1 MLQSSGVIKFSDIRA
16 ELGVGAQAPFQIGEA
31 TGGEYVA
38 LSCSDPSPDLINPA
52 KLSEWYSYD
61 HSASCTSI
69 GCGDS
74 YNGSYSGN
82 DFTIQI
88 HELDLSGASNGY
100 VIFVNGNANDR
111 PNKFDI
117 YDDLSNLI
125 GTTNWLGTAT
135 YPGPWGATLNASES
149 GNITFTYDSVRT
161 YELRVSI
168 GAADLASPISDSWN
182 ASVNCSAPPAP
193 SPSPSP
199 SPSPAPSPAPS
210 PSPSPAPSPPPGPP
224 PGPPPSPPGNC
235 YTFTYSSI
243 PSGLE
248 VRYRRYLDDIVTTEP
263 ISTLLS
269 TDNGNGTYTAAI
281 CVSTIDVGQPS
292 SYDVPVCV
300 QGGLE
305 VVCPSSTWVLEGSC
319 TTEVNCL
326 GV

>member
-31 TGGEYVA
+31 TAGEYVA

-100 VIFVNGNANDR
+100 TIFVTGNAQER
-111 PNKFDI
+111 PNRFNV
-117 YDDLSNLI
+117 YDDVDNLI
-125 GTTNWLGTAT
+125 GTTDWLGTAS
-135 YPGPWGATLNASES
+135 YSGPWGASLNASES
-149 GNITFTYDSVRT
+149 GNITFNYNSART
-161 YELRVSI
+161 YELRVDI
-168 GAADLASPISDSWN
+168 GPADPASPISDAWQ
-182 ASVNCSAPPAP
+182 ASVNCSAPP
-193 SPSPSP
+193 
-199 SPSPAPSPAPS
+199 
-210 PSPSPAPSPPPGPP
+210 PSPPPGPP
-224 PGPPPSPPGNC
+224 PGPPPSAPGNC

-248 VRYRRYLDDIVTTEP
+248 VRYRRYSDDIVTTEP
-263 ISTLLS
+263 IASMLTI
-269 TDNGNGTYTAAI
+269 DNGNGTYTVPI
-281 CVSTIDVGQPS
+281 CLSTISP
-292 SYDVPVCV
+292 YDVPACI
-300 QGGLE
+300 QGGVE
-305 VVCPSSTWVLEGSC
+305 VICPSSTWVLGGSC
-319 TTEVNCL
+319 TSNGDCL
-326 GV
+326 LGA